1 MSDDCWVW
9 FGWICLVGWFAQ
21 SNSTLSQRVGM
32 KEVPARKLR
41 GFTGISL
48 QCVPGFRMVQLIRNA
63 TAPSVQGHWTDL
75 GVQSLCFNV
84 LWVLNTETQW
94 VSWAERC
101 SKTIESWPKFLRNL
115 NIFKQWFASLWNFEC
130 FADLCLHFS
139 HFYFFDLVLKRFCFI
154 PLIFFG
160 ESQWPSLTFIFLWC
174 ERNDHQ
180 CDLSLLN
187 NL

>member
-63 TAPSVQGHWTDL
+63 TAPSVCRDTEL
-75 GVQSLCFNV
+75 TSVCNLFV
-84 LWVLNTETQW
+84 LMSSESSTQKPSGYPELRDAVKQLNRDPN
-94 VSWAERC
+94 S
-101 SKTIESWPKFLRNL
+101 
-115 NIFKQWFASLWNFEC
+115 
-130 FADLCLHFS
+130 
-139 HFYFFDLVLKRFCFI
+139 
-154 PLIFFG
+154 
-160 ESQWPSLTFIFLWC
+160 
-174 ERNDHQ
+174 
-180 CDLSLLN
+180 
-187 NL
+187 